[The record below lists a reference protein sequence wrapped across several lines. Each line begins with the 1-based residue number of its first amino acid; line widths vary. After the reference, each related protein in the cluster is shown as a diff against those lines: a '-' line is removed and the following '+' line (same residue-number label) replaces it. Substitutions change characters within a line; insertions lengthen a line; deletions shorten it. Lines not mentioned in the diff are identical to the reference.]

1 MTSEAALPRRT
12 PGDRVRR
19 AQLSEAAG
27 GFEGFAPIS
36 WIKRSGARASEVLL
50 AWQDGKLADV
60 PAGKAWDAVRLPGE
74 TGSAAFQQLRASGV
88 PLGPVL
94 RTPDGFVFLVA
105 VGTASDWN
113 LPGVSVIGT
122 GETLRVPH
130 PVMTY
135 PHERD
140 GCSWHNALRDDDAL
154 TDANDLYG
162 AYVCAAAFLGDTG
175 ALG

>member
-19 AQLSEAAG
+19 AQLNDAAS
-27 GFEGFAPIS
+27 GFDGFAPIS
-36 WIKRSGARASEVLL
+36 WIKRSGAIASEVLL
-50 AWQDGKLADV
+50 AWQDGKLAEV
-60 PAGKAWDAVRLPGE
+60 PAGNAWDAVRLPPG
-74 TGSAAFQQLRASGV
+74 TGSAAFQQLRASGS

-94 RTPDGFVFLVA
+94 KTPDAFVFLVP
-105 VGTASDWN
+105 VGAASDWN
-113 LPGVSVIGT
+113 LPGVSVLGR

-130 PVMTY
+130 PVMTG

-140 GCSWHNALRDDDAL
+140 GCSWHHALRDDDAL
-154 TDANDLYG
+154 TDADDLYG
-162 AYVCAAAFLGDTG
+162 AYIGAASFMDGTG